1 VRHMWMV
8 IIGWL
13 QACIAAFQ
21 FLTRLPIPVTLP
33 YQVNL
38 YRNSVIFYPWV
49 GLVIGI
55 VTAGAGVLLDPFLP
69 TLISGTLLVILW
81 TFLSGGLHL
90 DGLMDTSDGIMSHRS
105 RERMLEIMKDSRV
118 GAMGVI
124 VCVFYLILKIA
135 LIISLLD
142 MRSEDGWIMLML
154 IPVWSRTFMV
164 TAIAGW
170 PYARQEQG
178 LGSLFRSV
186 GKKQAT
192 IAMVSAIV
200 LSAVSLLIFGEG
212 AWVQSGLV
220 ILSIL
225 IVTYGIGVVVAT
237 YVSRLL
243 GGLTGDVYGALNE
256 MIELGLLLTL
266 VGYVYNWG

>member
-1 VRHMWMV
+1 VRHLWMV

-13 QACIAAFQ
+13 QACGAAFQ
-21 FLTRLPIPVTLP
+21 FLTRFPVPVTLN
-33 YQVNL
+33 YQVDLN
-38 YRNSVIFYPWV
+38 RNSVIFYPWV
-49 GLVIGI
+49 GLIIGI
-55 VTAGAGVLLDPFLP
+55 VIAGAGVLLDPFLP
-69 TLISGTLLVILW
+69 TLISGILLVMLW
-81 TFLSGGLHL
+81 TFITGGLHL
-90 DGLMDTSDGIMSHRS
+90 DGLMDTADGIMSHRS

-124 VCVFYLILKIA
+124 VCVFYIVLKIA

-142 MRSEDGWIMLML
+142 MRSEDGWIVLML

-178 LGSLFRSV
+178 LGSLFRSI
-186 GKKQAT
+186 GKKQAG
-192 IAMVSAIV
+192 IAIV
-200 LSAVSLLIFGEG
+200 IAVLLSASSLILLSGG
-212 AWVQSGLV
+212 AWIESGLV
-220 ILSIL
+220 ILSML
-225 IVTYGIGVVVAT
+225 IVTYGIGVAVAT